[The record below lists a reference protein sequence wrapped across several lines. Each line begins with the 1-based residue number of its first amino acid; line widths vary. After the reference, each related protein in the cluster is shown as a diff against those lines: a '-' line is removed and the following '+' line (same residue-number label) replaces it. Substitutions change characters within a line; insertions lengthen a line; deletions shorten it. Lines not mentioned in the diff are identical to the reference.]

1 MTLSGLHQKFLRY
14 CEGERRLSPQTV
26 VAYRSDFSQFVE
38 ALRAQSRWGLMSQD
52 VVGTLSLAN
61 VRLYQYAMAEQGASR
76 ATVQRRLVSLNRFGR
91 WLVRYGHLAD
101 NPLANI
107 GFPRKERRLPRVLD
121 WNQVEQA
128 IVGETRPRERAILS
142 LLAYGGLRRGEVV
155 GLRVGDF
162 SPSAS
167 TLHVRG
173 KGNKDRVVVLPR
185 IGGQALAKYVASRAT
200 APPDAALFV
209 TAAGR
214 PISYRA
220 VTRAVRWAARR
231 LGVHVHPHMFRHS
244 YATELLERGADIRD
258 IRDLLG
264 HESVATTEIY
274 THVSAA
280 RRRRVVQLL
289 EAPGDIRSPSVS
301 PA

>member
-1 MTLSGLHQKFLRY
+1 M
-14 CEGERRLSPQTV
+14 
-26 VAYRSDFSQFVE
+26 D
-38 ALRAQSRWGLMSQD
+38 
-52 VVGTLSLAN
+52 
-61 VRLYQYAMAEQGASR
+61 ASR
-76 ATVQRRLVSLNRFGR
+76 TTRWRTSSSHGR
-91 WLVRYGHLAD
+91 NG
-101 NPLANI
+101 
-107 GFPRKERRLPRVLD
+107 RLPRVLD
-121 WNQVEQA
+121 WSRVEQA
-128 IVGETRPRERAILS
+128 IAGETRPRERAILS

-162 SPSAS
+162 SLGAS

-185 IGGQALAKYVASRAT
+185 IGGEALAKYLASRAT
-200 APPDAALFV
+200 APADAALFV

-214 PISYRA
+214 PITYRA
-220 VTRAVRWAARR
+220 VTRAVRRVARR

-258 IRDLLG
+258 IRDLLC
-264 HESVATTEIY
+264 HESVAITEIY

>member
-1 MTLSGLHQKFLRY
+1 MP
-14 CEGERRLSPQTV
+14 C
-26 VAYRSDFSQFVE
+26 
-38 ALRAQSRWGLMSQD
+38 
-52 VVGTLSLAN
+52 
-61 VRLYQYAMAEQGASR
+61 
-76 ATVQRRLVSLNRFGR
+76 
-91 WLVRYGHLAD
+91 
-101 NPLANI
+101 
-107 GFPRKERRLPRVLD
+107 VLG
-121 WNQVEQA
+121 WSQVEQA
-128 IVGETRPRERAILS
+128 IAGDAPARASDSEFAGL

-173 KGNKDRVVVLPR
+173 KGNKDRVVVLPW
-185 IGGQALAKYVASRAT
+185 IGGQALVKYLASRAT
-200 APPDAALFV
+200 APADAALFV

-220 VTRAVRWAARR
+220 VTRAVRRVARR
-231 LGVHVHPHMFRHS
+231 LGIHVHPHMFRHS

-280 RRRRVVQLL
+280 RRRRVVQRLL
-289 EAPGDIRSPSVS
+289 EGGGGR
-301 PA
+301 